1 MRSLPLTIERVAAN
15 GLQQFRNKV
24 TSSGESVE
32 NEEKRTLGRDLR
44 LLELIVDNIDD
55 LIAVID
61 SHGRRVWNNAAYARV
76 LGYSV
81 ESLAGSNSLIEVH
94 PDDLPK
100 VQRALRDSMQTGSGR
115 RIEYRLRHRSGHYV
129 YLESQGWVLPA
140 SDEREQLL
148 VVISRD
154 ISQRKEL
161 EKQQASLFEQQ
172 SRQAKAMAAIVHSAD
187 FQRSDVEH
195 GSEIVLDL
203 LSRTLGAESAE
214 LWRLENEEEG
224 RFVRLRALPSKEGN
238 ADQVPA
244 ASLASPMLRALLREN
259 RVIALP
265 EDVADLEELDI
276 GKMLLPEEGARP
288 SPEPF
293 SAKLVPGSAK
303 GLLAAVWLGGKP
315 AGFLLIAT
323 EDPSRVWS
331 IYERNFCVALAD
343 LVSMLLEGRQRLDT
357 LQALQVSQKMISG
370 QLADAA
376 SYVRSQL
383 PINLFDSVRTD
394 WRYLPSS
401 ALGGDA
407 LDFFWLNEDH
417 MVIFLLDVVGHG
429 VGSALLATSILHLLR
444 QRALKD
450 GDPLDPVSVLA
461 ALNRSFQMDE
471 HGDKVFSIWYGVF
484 DRVSGIIRF
493 ATAGHP
499 PALLL
504 SPKGN
509 GEPEATWLKGKG
521 LWIGATTAETF
532 EGGSAIVPQD
542 AELFVFSDGLYE
554 LSTPEGPM
562 IGLDGFGQ
570 LLVDLY
576 NSGTVRLERVLT
588 EVSRIHGSEQFEDDA
603 SILKVRFG

>member
-1 MRSLPLTIERVAAN
+1 MEAN
-15 GLQQFRNKV
+15 ELQESGTNV
-24 TSSGESVE
+24 TNSGDSVE
-32 NEEKRTLGRDLR
+32 NEEERTLGRDLR

-61 SHGRRVWNNAAYARV
+61 SQGRRVWNNAAYARV

-94 PDDLPK
+94 PCDLPK
-100 VQRALRDSMQTGSGR
+100 VQEALRDSMRTGSGR
-115 RIEYRLRHRSGHYV
+115 RIEYRLRHRSGNYV
-129 YLESQGWVLPA
+129 YLESQGWVLPENA
-140 SDEREQLL
+140 DREQLL

-161 EKQQASLFEQQ
+161 EERQAALYEQQ
-172 SRQAKAMAAIVHSAD
+172 SRQAKAMAAIVHSSD

-195 GSEIVLDL
+195 GSEIVLDFL
-203 LSRTLGAESAE
+203 CKTLGAESAE
-214 LWRLENEEEG
+214 LWRLEGLEEG
-224 RFVRLRALPSKEGN
+224 RFLCLRYFRANHANLLQTPGSSLESPALP
-238 ADQVPA
+238 V
-244 ASLASPMLRALLREN
+244 LLRQN

-265 EDVADLEELDI
+265 DGVADMEDLNI
-276 GKMLLPEEGARP
+276 GNAWLGEGQQPIREQISSMLIPEG
-288 SPEPF
+288 
-293 SAKLVPGSAK
+293 AK
-303 GLLAAVWLGGKP
+303 GLIVAVWLGGKP

-323 EDPSRVWS
+323 GDSSRVWS

-357 LQALQVSQKMISG
+357 LQALQLSQKMISA

-383 PINLFDSVRTD
+383 PVNLLDSVRTD
-394 WRYLPSS
+394 WRYRPSS
-401 ALGGDA
+401 TLGGDA

-450 GDPLDPVSVLA
+450 GDPLDPVSVLT

-471 HGDKVFSIWYGVF
+471 HGDKVFSIWYAVF

-499 PALLL
+499 PALLI
-504 SPKGN
+504 SPGPDGK
-509 GEPEATWLKGKG
+509 PEVTWLKGRG
-521 LWIGATTAETF
+521 LWIGATASETF
-532 EGGSAIVPQD
+532 EGGSAIVAQD

-554 LSTPEGPM
+554 LSTVEGPM
-562 IGLDGFGQ
+562 IGLEGFGQ

-576 NSGTVRLERVLT
+576 SSGAADLERVLT
-588 EVSRIHGSEQFEDDA
+588 EVSRIHGSNQFEDDA

>member
-1 MRSLPLTIERVAAN
+1 M
-15 GLQQFRNKV
+15 
-24 TSSGESVE
+24 E

-61 SHGRRVWNNAAYARV
+61 SQGRRVWNNAAYARV

-100 VQRALRDSMQTGSGR
+100 VQQALRDSMLSGSGR

-129 YLESQGWVLPA
+129 YLESQGWVLRA
-140 SDEREQLL
+140 SEDREQLL

-161 EKQQASLFEQQ
+161 EEQQAALYEQQ
-172 SRQAKAMAAIVHSAD
+172 SRQAKAMAAIVHSLD
-187 FQRSDVEH
+187 FQRSDVEQ
-195 GSEIVLDL
+195 GSKMILDFL
-203 LSRTLGAESAE
+203 CKTLQAESAE
-214 LWRLENEEEG
+214 LWRMENGEEG
-224 RFVRLRALPSKEGN
+224 HFLCIRSFYAGGANLRLARETSVESTALPL
-238 ADQVPA
+238 V
-244 ASLASPMLRALLREN
+244 LREN
-259 RVIALP
+259 RVLALP
-265 EDVADLEELDI
+265 DDVADLEKSDE
-276 GKMLLPEEGARP
+276 GKTL
-288 SPEPF
+288 SPGTGPRSISQEI
-293 SAKLVPGSAK
+293 SAKLVPDDSK
-303 GLLAAVWLGGKP
+303 GLLVAIWLGGKP
-315 AGFLLIAT
+315 AGFLLIGSR
-323 EDPSRVWS
+323 DSGRVWS
-331 IYERNFCVALAD
+331 IYERNFCVSLAD

-357 LQALQVSQKMISG
+357 LQALQLSQKMISA

-383 PINLFDSVRTD
+383 PVNLFDSVRTD

-401 ALGGDA
+401 TLGGDA

-429 VGSALLATSILHLLR
+429 VGPALLGTSILHLLR

-450 GDPLDPVSVLA
+450 GDPLDPVSVLV

-493 ATAGHP
+493 AAAGHP
-499 PALLL
+499 PALLI
-504 SPKGN
+504 SPNQN

-521 LWIGATTAETF
+521 LWIGATATEMF
-532 EGGSAIVPQD
+532 EGGSSIVAQD

-562 IGLDGFGQ
+562 IGLDGFGR
-570 LLVDLY
+570 LLLDLY
-576 NSGTVRLERVLT
+576 SSGDANLERVLT
-588 EVSRIHGSEQFEDDA
+588 EVSRLHGSDQFEDDA

>member
-1 MRSLPLTIERVAAN
+1 
-15 GLQQFRNKV
+15 V
-24 TSSGESVE
+24 TNSDASVE

-61 SHGRRVWNNAAYARV
+61 SQGRRVWNNAAYARV
-76 LGYSV
+76 LGYSI

-94 PDDLPK
+94 PDDLPI
-100 VQRALRDSMQTGSGR
+100 VQGALRDSMLTGSGR
-115 RIEYRLRHRSGHYV
+115 RIEYRLRHRAGHYI

-140 SDEREQLL
+140 SEDREQLL

-154 ISQRKEL
+154 ISQRKKL
-161 EKQQASLFEQQ
+161 EEQQALLYEQQ
-172 SRQAKAMAAIVHSAD
+172 SRQAKAMATIVHSAD

-195 GSEIVLDL
+195 GSAIVLDFL
-203 LSRTLGAESAE
+203 CRTLGAESAE
-214 LWRLENEEEG
+214 LWRLESEEEARFLCIGSFQADTKTSG
-224 RFVRLRALPSKEGN
+224 RQSSDLTIESLALPI
-238 ADQVPA
+238 
-244 ASLASPMLRALLREN
+244 LLREN

-265 EDVADLEELDI
+265 DDIAERADLNVGTPVLAGQESTTVPKLI
-276 GKMLLPEEGARP
+276 T
-288 SPEPF
+288 
-293 SAKLVPGSAK
+293 AKLVPEGAK
-303 GLLAAVWLGGKP
+303 GLLAAAWFGGKP
-315 AGFLLIAT
+315 AAFLLIT
-323 EDPSRVWS
+323 THNSSRVWS

-343 LVSMLLEGRQRLDT
+343 LISMLLEGRQRLDT
-357 LQALQVSQKMISG
+357 LQALQLSQKMISA
-370 QLADAA
+370 QLTDAA

-383 PINLFDSVRTD
+383 PVNLFDSVRTD
-394 WRYLPSS
+394 WRYRPSS
-401 ALGGDA
+401 TLGGDA

-429 VGSALLATSILHLLR
+429 VGSALLAISILHLLR

-450 GDPLDPVSVLA
+450 GDPLDPVSVLS

-484 DRVSGIIRF
+484 DRVSGVIRF

-499 PALLL
+499 PALLI
-504 SPKGN
+504 SPGRD
-509 GEPEATWLKGKG
+509 GQPEAAWLKGKG
-521 LWIGATTAETF
+521 LWIGATSAETF

-554 LSTPEGPM
+554 LTTPAGPM
-562 IGLDGFGQ
+562 IGLEDFGQ
-570 LLVDLY
+570 ILMDRY
-576 NSGTVRLERVLT
+576 TSGNSDLERVLT
-588 EVSRIHGSEQFEDDA
+588 EVSRIHGSDQFEDDA

>member
-1 MRSLPLTIERVAAN
+1 MTN
-15 GLQQFRNKV
+15 G
-24 TSSGESVE
+24 GDSVE

-61 SHGRRVWNNAAYARV
+61 SQGRRVWNNAAYARV

-81 ESLAGSNSLIEVH
+81 EMLAGSNSLIEVH

-100 VQRALRDSMQTGSGR
+100 VQQALRDSMLTGSGR
-115 RIEYRLRHRSGHYV
+115 RIEYRLRHRSGYYV

-140 SDEREQLL
+140 SEDREQLI

-161 EKQQASLFEQQ
+161 EEQQASLYEQQ
-172 SRQAKAMAAIVHSAD
+172 ARQAKAMAAIVHSAD
-187 FQRSDVEH
+187 FQRSDVEQ
-195 GSEIVLDL
+195 GAVIVLDL
-203 LSRTLGAESAE
+203 LCKTLGAESAE
-214 LWRLENEEEG
+214 LWRLESEEEG
-224 RFVRLRALPSKEGN
+224 RFLCIRSLRTDDANVRQTADLSLQSPALRT
-238 ADQVPA
+238 
-244 ASLASPMLRALLREN
+244 LLREN
-259 RVIALP
+259 RVFALP
-265 EDVADLEELDI
+265 RETLPTGNLDVLNSPLTDKGGGPI
-276 GKMLLPEEGARP
+276 PEQIN
-288 SPEPF
+288 
-293 SAKLVPGSAK
+293 AKLVPGGAK
-303 GLLAAVWLGGKP
+303 GLLAAMWLGGKP
-315 AGFLLIAT
+315 AGFLLIGT
-323 EDPSRVWS
+323 SDSSRMWS
-331 IYERNFCVALAD
+331 IYEQNFCVALAD

-357 LQALQVSQKMISG
+357 LQALQISQKMISG

-383 PINLFDSVRTD
+383 PVNLFDSVRTD

-471 HGDKVFSIWYGVF
+471 HGDKVFSLWYGVF

-499 PALLL
+499 PALLI
-504 SPKGN
+504 SPGRD
-509 GEPEATWLKGKG
+509 GEPERTWLKGKG
-521 LWIGATTAETF
+521 LWIGATTTETF
-532 EGGSAIVPQD
+532 EGGSAIVAQD

-570 LLVDLY
+570 LLLDLY
-576 NSGTVRLERVLT
+576 NSGGADLERVLT
-588 EVSRIHGSEQFEDDA
+588 EVSRRHGSDQFEDDA

>member
-1 MRSLPLTIERVAAN
+1 
-15 GLQQFRNKV
+15 
-24 TSSGESVE
+24 VE
-32 NEEKRTLGRDLR
+32 NEEKQTLGRDLR

-61 SHGRRVWNNAAYARV
+61 SQGRRVWNNAAYARV

-100 VQRALRDSMQTGSGR
+100 VQQALRDSMLSGSGR
-115 RIEYRLRHRSGHYV
+115 RIEYRLRHRSGNYV
-129 YLESQGWVLPA
+129 YLESQGWVLRA
-140 SDEREQLL
+140 SEDREQLL

-154 ISQRKEL
+154 ISQRKDL
-161 EKQQASLFEQQ
+161 EQRQAALYEQQ
-172 SRQAKAMAAIVHSAD
+172 SRQAKAMAAIVHSLD
-187 FQRSDVEH
+187 FQRSDVDQ
-195 GSEIVLDL
+195 GSEMILDFL
-203 LSRTLGAESAE
+203 CRTLQADSAE
-214 LWRLENEEEG
+214 LWRLEKDEEG
-224 RFVRLRALPSKEGN
+224 RFLCIRSFCAAGAKPRPAPETSVESNSLPL
-238 ADQVPA
+238 V
-244 ASLASPMLRALLREN
+244 LREN
-259 RVIALP
+259 RVLALP
-265 EDVADLEELDI
+265 DDVAGLEDSDVGRAL
-276 GKMLLPEEGARP
+276 
-288 SPEPF
+288 SPDAGPRSIPQQI
-293 SAKLVPGSAK
+293 SAKLVPDGAK
-303 GLLAAVWLGGKP
+303 GLLAAIWLAGKP
-315 AGFLLIAT
+315 AGFLLIGT
-323 EDPSRVWS
+323 RDSGRVWS

-357 LQALQVSQKMISG
+357 LQELQLSQKMISA

-376 SYVRSQL
+376 TYVRSQL
-383 PINLFDSVRTD
+383 PVNLFNSVRTD

-401 ALGGDA
+401 TLGGDA

-429 VGSALLATSILHLLR
+429 VGPALLGTSILHLLR

-450 GDPLDPVSVLA
+450 GDPLDPVSVLV

-493 ATAGHP
+493 AAAGHP
-499 PALLL
+499 PALLI
-504 SPKGN
+504 SPNGN
-509 GEPEATWLKGKG
+509 SEPEATWLKGKG
-521 LWIGATTAETF
+521 LWIGATATEMF
-532 EGGSAIVPQD
+532 EGGSSIVAQD

-562 IGLDGFGQ
+562 IGLDRFGQ

-576 NSGTVRLERVLT
+576 SSGNADLEKVLS
-588 EVSRIHGSEQFEDDA
+588 EVSRLHGSEQFEDDA

>member
-1 MRSLPLTIERVAAN
+1 L
-15 GLQQFRNKV
+15 
-24 TSSGESVE
+24 E

-61 SHGRRVWNNAAYARV
+61 SQGRRVWNNAAYARV
-76 LGYSV
+76 LGYSI

-100 VQRALRDSMQTGSGR
+100 VQQALRDSMLSGSGR
-115 RIEYRLRHRSGHYV
+115 RIEYRLRHRSGNYV
-129 YLESQGWVLPA
+129 YLESQGWVLRA
-140 SDEREQLL
+140 SEDREQLL

-161 EKQQASLFEQQ
+161 EEQQAALYAQQ
-172 SRQAKAMAAIVHSAD
+172 SRQAKAMSAIVHSLD
-187 FQRSDVEH
+187 FQRSDVEQ
-195 GSEIVLDL
+195 GSEMILDFL
-203 LSRTLGAESAE
+203 CRTLQAQSAE
-214 LWRLENEEEG
+214 LWRLEKAEEG
-224 RFVRLRALPSKEGN
+224 HFLNVRSFCADGSTLRSAPVTSVESTALPL
-238 ADQVPA
+238 V
-244 ASLASPMLRALLREN
+244 LREN
-259 RVIALP
+259 RVLALP
-265 EDVADLEELDI
+265 DDVADLDDSEM
-276 GKMLLPEEGARP
+276 GKALSAGTGPQSIP
-288 SPEPF
+288 QPI
-293 SAKLVPGSAK
+293 SAKLVPAGTK
-303 GLLAAVWLGGKP
+303 GLLAAIWLGGQP
-315 AGFLLIAT
+315 AGFLLIGSR
-323 EDPSRVWS
+323 DSGRVWS

-343 LVSMLLEGRQRLDT
+343 LASMLLEGRQRLDT
-357 LQALQVSQKMISG
+357 LQALQLSQKMISA

-383 PINLFDSVRTD
+383 PVNLYNSVRTD

-401 ALGGDA
+401 TLGGDA

-429 VGSALLATSILHLLR
+429 VGPALLGTSILHLLR

-450 GDPLDPVSVLA
+450 GDPLDPVSVLG

-493 ATAGHP
+493 AAAGHP
-499 PALLL
+499 PALLI
-504 SPKGN
+504 SPN
-509 GEPEATWLKGKG
+509 RDGEPEATWLKGKG
-521 LWIGATTAETF
+521 LWIGATATEMF
-532 EGGSAIVPQD
+532 EGGSAIVAQD

-562 IGLDGFGQ
+562 IGLDGFGR

-576 NSGTVRLERVLT
+576 SSGNADLEKVLA
-588 EVSRIHGSEQFEDDA
+588 EVSRLHGSEQFEDDA

>member
-1 MRSLPLTIERVAAN
+1 MDLNE
-15 GLQQFRNKV
+15 LQESRNNQ
-24 TSSGESVE
+24 TTNRDSVE
-32 NEEKRTLGRDLR
+32 NDEKPTLGRDLR
-44 LLELIVDNIDD
+44 MLELIVDNIDD

-61 SHGRRVWNNAAYARV
+61 SQGRRIWNNAAYARV
-76 LGYSV
+76 LGYSM

-100 VQRALRDSMQTGSGR
+100 VQGALRESLLTGSGR

-140 SDEREQLL
+140 SEDREQLL

-161 EKQQASLFEQQ
+161 EEHQATLYEQQ
-172 SRQAKAMAAIVHSAD
+172 SRQAEALASIVHSAD
-187 FQRSDVEH
+187 FQRSDVEE
-195 GSEIVLDL
+195 GAEIVLDL
-203 LSRTLGAESAE
+203 LCRTLGVESAE

-224 RFVRLRALPSKEGN
+224 RFLCLRSVQTGNANLRAGKG
-238 ADQVPA
+238 
-244 ASLASPMLRALLREN
+244 ASLESRSLPGLLKQRQN
-259 RVIALP
+259 RVVALP
-265 EDVADLEELDI
+265 HEGSAQENIDT
-276 GKMLLPEEGARP
+276 GKTLMAGIATRSISEVISAKLLPEG
-288 SPEPF
+288 
-293 SAKLVPGSAK
+293 AK
-303 GLLAAVWLGGKP
+303 GLLAAVWLGGRP
-315 AGFLLIAT
+315 AGFLLIAVS
-323 EDPSRVWS
+323 DSSRVWS
-331 IYERNFCVALAD
+331 IYERNFYVALSD

-357 LQALQVSQKMISG
+357 LQALQLSEKMISA

-383 PINLFDSVRTD
+383 PVNLFDSVRTD

-401 ALGGDA
+401 TLGGDA

-471 HGDKVFSIWYGVF
+471 HGDKVFSLWYGVF

-493 ATAGHP
+493 ASAGHP
-499 PALLL
+499 PALLI
-504 SPKGN
+504 SPKPQGD
-509 GEPEATWLKGKG
+509 PEVTWLRGKG
-521 LWIGATTAETF
+521 LWIGATAAETF
-532 EGGSAIVPQD
+532 EGGSAIVAQD

-554 LSTPEGPM
+554 LTTPEGPM

-570 LLVDLY
+570 ILVDLHY
-576 NSGTVRLERVLT
+576 SGSADLERVLI
-588 EVSRIHGSEQFEDDA
+588 EVSRMHGSDQFEDDA

>member
-1 MRSLPLTIERVAAN
+1 
-15 GLQQFRNKV
+15 
-24 TSSGESVE
+24 VE
-32 NEEKRTLGRDLR
+32 NEEKPTLGRDLR
-44 LLELIVDNIDD
+44 LLELVVDNIDD

-61 SHGRRVWNNAAYARV
+61 SQGRRVWNNAAYARV

-100 VQRALRDSMQTGSGR
+100 VQRALRDSMLTGSGR

-140 SDEREQLL
+140 SEDREQLL

-161 EKQQASLFEQQ
+161 EKQQASLYEQQ
-172 SRQAKAMAAIVHSAD
+172 SRQAKAMAAIVHAVD
-187 FQRSDVEH
+187 FQRSDVEQ
-195 GSEIVLDL
+195 GSQIVLEFL
-203 LSRTLGAESAE
+203 CKTLGGESAE
-214 LWRLENEEEG
+214 LWKLENEGEG
-224 RFVRLRALPSKEGN
+224 RFLCLRSLRADGAKARQTLDSILVSPLLP
-238 ADQVPA
+238 
-244 ASLASPMLRALLREN
+244 ALLREN

-265 EDVADLEELDI
+265 DEVADMEELDV
-276 GKMLLPEEGARP
+276 GKALLPERELRP
-288 SPEPF
+288 IPEQL
-293 SAKLVPGSAK
+293 SAKLVPRGAK
-303 GLLAAVWLGGKP
+303 GLLAAVWLGGRP

-323 EDPSRVWS
+323 GDSGRIWS

-357 LQALQVSQKMISG
+357 LQALQLSEKMISA

-383 PINLFDSVRTD
+383 PVNLFDSVRTD

-401 ALGGDA
+401 TLGGDA
-407 LDFFWLNEDH
+407 LDFFWLNKDH

-450 GDPLDPVSVLA
+450 GDPLDPVSVLV

-499 PALLL
+499 PALLI
-504 SPKGN
+504 SPSRDGR
-509 GEPEATWLKGKG
+509 PEATWLKGKG
-521 LWIGATTAETF
+521 LWIGATATETF
-532 EGGSAIVPQD
+532 EGGSAIVAQD

-554 LSTPEGPM
+554 LSTPQGPM
-562 IGLDGFGQ
+562 IGLEGFGQ
-570 LLVDLY
+570 LLMDLY
-576 NSGTVRLERVLT
+576 SSGGADLERVLT
-588 EVSRIHGSEQFEDDA
+588 EVSRIHGSDQFEDDA
-603 SILKVRFG
+603 SILKVCFG

>member
-1 MRSLPLTIERVAAN
+1 MTI
-15 GLQQFRNKV
+15 
-24 TSSGESVE
+24 SGDSVE
-32 NEEKRTLGRDLR
+32 NEGKRTLGRDLR

-61 SHGRRVWNNAAYARV
+61 SQGRRVWNNAAYARV

-100 VQRALRDSMQTGSGR
+100 VQQALQDSMQTGSGR

-140 SDEREQLL
+140 SANREQLL

-161 EKQQASLFEQQ
+161 EERQASLYEQQ

-195 GSEIVLDL
+195 GSEIVLYFL
-203 LSRTLGAESAE
+203 CKTLQAEWAE
-214 LWRLENEEEG
+214 LWRSGNVEEQGQFVCLRSFRADDLDTWRASDSSLESP
-224 RFVRLRALPSKEGN
+224 ALP
-238 ADQVPA
+238 
-244 ASLASPMLRALLREN
+244 ALLRGN

-265 EDVADLEELDI
+265 DDFADLGDLDV
-276 GKMLLPEEGARP
+276 GKALLLGGGPRPIPEEII
-288 SPEPF
+288 
-293 SAKLVPGSAK
+293 AKLVPGGAK
-303 GLLAAVWLGGKP
+303 GLLAAVWLCGKP

-323 EDPSRVWS
+323 GDSRRVWS

-357 LQALQVSQKMISG
+357 LQALQLSQKMISA

-383 PINLFDSVRTD
+383 PVNLSDSVQTD

-450 GDPLDPVSVLA
+450 GDPLDPVSVLV

-493 ATAGHP
+493 AAAGHP
-499 PALLL
+499 PALLI
-504 SPKGN
+504 SRNREGR
-509 GEPEATWLKGKG
+509 PEVLWLRAKG
-521 LWIGATTAETF
+521 LWIGATAMETF
-532 EGGSAIVPQD
+532 EGGSAIVAQD

-554 LSTPEGPM
+554 LSTAAGPM
-562 IGLDGFGQ
+562 IGLEGFGQ
-570 LLVDLY
+570 ILVDLY
-576 NSGTVRLERVLT
+576 SSGTVDLEKVLS
-588 EVSRIHGSEQFEDDA
+588 EASRIHGSDQFEDDA

>member
-1 MRSLPLTIERVAAN
+1 MTN
-15 GLQQFRNKV
+15 
-24 TSSGESVE
+24 SGDSVE
-32 NEEKRTLGRDLR
+32 NEEERTLGRDLR

-61 SHGRRVWNNAAYARV
+61 SQGRRVWNNAAYARV

-100 VQRALRDSMQTGSGR
+100 VQEALRDSMLTGSGR
-115 RIEYRLRHRSGHYV
+115 RIEYRLRHRSGNYV

-140 SDEREQLL
+140 SADREQLL

-161 EKQQASLFEQQ
+161 EERQAALYEQQ
-172 SRQAKAMAAIVHSAD
+172 SRQAKAMAAIVHSVD

-195 GSEIVLDL
+195 GSEIVLDFL
-203 LSRTLGAESAE
+203 CKTLGAESAE
-214 LWRLENEEEG
+214 LWRLESVEEG
-224 RFVRLRALPSKEGN
+224 RFVCLRNFRADHGSLLQTSGSSLESPALPI
-238 ADQVPA
+238 
-244 ASLASPMLRALLREN
+244 LLRQN

-265 EDVADLEELDI
+265 DSVADMEDI
-276 GKMLLPEEGARP
+276 NVGNASLPGNGPQPVTAQI
-288 SPEPF
+288 
-293 SAKLVPGSAK
+293 SAMLVPGGAK
-303 GLLAAVWLGGKP
+303 GLIVAVWLGGKP

-323 EDPSRVWS
+323 GDSSRVWS

-357 LQALQVSQKMISG
+357 LQALQLSQKMISA

-383 PINLFDSVRTD
+383 PVNLFNSVRTD
-394 WRYLPSS
+394 WRYRPSS
-401 ALGGDA
+401 TLGGDA

-471 HGDKVFSIWYGVF
+471 HGDKVFSIWYAVF

-499 PALLL
+499 PALLI
-504 SPKGN
+504 SPTRD
-509 GEPEATWLKGKG
+509 GEPEVTWLKGKG
-521 LWIGATTAETF
+521 LWIGATAAETF
-532 EGGSAIVPQD
+532 EGGSAIVAQD

-554 LSTPEGPM
+554 LSTVEGPM
-562 IGLDGFGQ
+562 IGLEGFGQ

-576 NSGTVRLERVLT
+576 SSGGADLERVLT
-588 EVSRIHGSEQFEDDA
+588 EVSRIHGSDQFEDDA
-603 SILKVRFG
+603 SILKIRFG

>member
-1 MRSLPLTIERVAAN
+1 M
-15 GLQQFRNKV
+15 
-24 TSSGESVE
+24 SGNNLINSGDSVE
-32 NEEKRTLGRDLR
+32 NEEKQTLGRDLR

-61 SHGRRVWNNAAYARV
+61 SQGRRVWNNTAYARV

-100 VQRALRDSMQTGSGR
+100 VQRALRDSMLTGSGR

-140 SDEREQLL
+140 SEDREQLL

-161 EKQQASLFEQQ
+161 EEQQASLYEQQ

-187 FQRSDVEH
+187 FQRSNVDQGAV
-195 GSEIVLDL
+195 IVLDFL
-203 LSRTLGAESAE
+203 CRTLGAESAE
-214 LWRLENEEEG
+214 LWRSETEEDG
-224 RFVRLRALPSKEGN
+224 RFICLRSLRADDANVRQP
-238 ADQVPA
+238 ADS
-244 ASLASPMLRALLREN
+244 SLESSALRVLLREN
-259 RVIALP
+259 RVIAIP
-265 EDVADLEELDI
+265 DDIASTEDLEA
-276 GKMLLPEEGARP
+276 GRAPLPGERARAI
-288 SPEPF
+288 SEQVT
-293 SAKLVPGSAK
+293 AKLVPPGAK

-315 AGFLLIAT
+315 AGFLLIGT
-323 EDPSRVWS
+323 SDSSRVWS
-331 IYERNFCVALAD
+331 IYEQNFCVALAD
-343 LVSMLLEGRQRLDT
+343 LVSMLFEGRQRLDT
-357 LQALQVSQKMISG
+357 LQALQLSQKMISG

-383 PINLFDSVRTD
+383 PVNLFDSVRTD

-471 HGDKVFSIWYGVF
+471 HGDKVFSLWYGVF

-499 PALLL
+499 PALLI
-504 SPKGN
+504 SPN
-509 GEPEATWLKGKG
+509 REGEPEVTWLKGKG
-521 LWIGATTAETF
+521 LWIGATTTETF
-532 EGGSAIVPQD
+532 EGGSAIVAQD

-576 NSGTVRLERVLT
+576 NSGAADLERVLT
-588 EVSRIHGSEQFEDDA
+588 EVSRIHGSDQFEDDA

>member
-1 MRSLPLTIERVAAN
+1 
-15 GLQQFRNKV
+15 V
-24 TSSGESVE
+24 TNSRDSVE

-61 SHGRRVWNNAAYARV
+61 SQGRRVWNNAAYARV

-94 PDDLPK
+94 PDDLPT
-100 VQRALRDSMQTGSGR
+100 VQAALRDSMLTGSGR

-140 SDEREQLL
+140 SEDREQLM

-161 EKQQASLFEQQ
+161 EEQQASLYLQQ
-172 SRQAKAMAAIVHSAD
+172 SRQAKAMATIVHSAD

-195 GSEIVLDL
+195 GSEIVLDFL
-203 LSRTLGAESAE
+203 CKTLGAESAE
-214 LWRLENEEEG
+214 LWRLESEEEG
-224 RFVRLRALPSKEGN
+224 RYLCLRSFQAGANTNLRRAPDSSLESPALP
-238 ADQVPA
+238 
-244 ASLASPMLRALLREN
+244 ALLREN

-265 EDVADLEELDI
+265 DDIADLADLGRGDA
-276 GKMLLPEEGARP
+276 LLTDKEHRPMPEQI
-288 SPEPF
+288 
-293 SAKLVPGSAK
+293 SAMLVPRGAK
-303 GLLAAVWLGGKP
+303 GLLAAAWLGGKP
-315 AGFLLIAT
+315 AAFLLVAT
-323 EDPSRVWS
+323 GDSGRVWS

-357 LQALQVSQKMISG
+357 LQALQLSQKMISA

-383 PINLFDSVRTD
+383 PVNLFDSVRTD
-394 WRYLPSS
+394 WRYVPSS
-401 ALGGDA
+401 TLGGDA

-450 GDPLDPVSVLA
+450 GDPLDPVSVLG

-499 PALLL
+499 PALLI
-504 SPKGN
+504 SPARN
-509 GEPEATWLKGKG
+509 GEPEAAWLRGKG
-521 LWIGATTAETF
+521 LWIGATATETF

-562 IGLDGFGQ
+562 IGLEGFGQ
-570 LLVDLY
+570 LLMDRY
-576 NSGTVRLERVLT
+576 SSGDSDLERVLT
-588 EVSRIHGSEQFEDDA
+588 EVNRIHGSDQFEDDA

>member
-1 MRSLPLTIERVAAN
+1 
-15 GLQQFRNKV
+15 
-24 TSSGESVE
+24 VE

-61 SHGRRVWNNAAYARV
+61 SQGRRVWNNAAYARV

-100 VQRALRDSMQTGSGR
+100 VQQALRDSMLSGSGR
-115 RIEYRLRHRSGHYV
+115 RIEYRLRHRSGNYV
-129 YLESQGWVLPA
+129 YLESQGWVLRA
-140 SDEREQLL
+140 SEDREQLL

-161 EKQQASLFEQQ
+161 EERQAALYEQQ
-172 SRQAKAMAAIVHSAD
+172 SRQAKAMASIVHSHD
-187 FQRSDVEH
+187 FQRSDVEQ
-195 GSEIVLDL
+195 GSEMILDFL
-203 LSRTLGAESAE
+203 CKTLQAESAE
-214 LWRLENEEEG
+214 LWKLENAEEG
-224 RFVRLRALPSKEGN
+224 RFLCIRSFCAGEKNLRTTPETSVESSALPL
-238 ADQVPA
+238 V
-244 ASLASPMLRALLREN
+244 LREN
-259 RVIALP
+259 RVLALP
-265 EDVADLEELDI
+265 DDVSGLEDSEF
-276 GKMLLPEEGARP
+276 GKALSPGAGLRLIP
-288 SPEPF
+288 QQVSE
-293 SAKLVPGSAK
+293 KLVPDGAK
-303 GLLAAVWLGGKP
+303 GLLAAIWLAGKP
-315 AGFLLIAT
+315 AGFLLIGSR
-323 EDPSRVWS
+323 DSDRVWS

-357 LQALQVSQKMISG
+357 LQALQLSQKMISA

-383 PINLFDSVRTD
+383 PVNLFDSVRTD

-401 ALGGDA
+401 TLGGDA

-429 VGSALLATSILHLLR
+429 VGPALLGTSILHLLR

-450 GDPLDPVSVLA
+450 GDPLDPVSVLV

-493 ATAGHP
+493 AAAGHP
-499 PALLL
+499 PALLI
-504 SPKGN
+504 SPNRN
-509 GEPEATWLKGKG
+509 GRPDATWLKGKG
-521 LWIGATTAETF
+521 LWIGATATEMF
-532 EGGSAIVPQD
+532 EGGSSIVAQD

-562 IGLDGFGQ
+562 IGLDRFGR

-576 NSGTVRLERVLT
+576 SSGNADLEKVLA
-588 EVSRIHGSEQFEDDA
+588 EVSRLHGSEQFEDDA

>member
-1 MRSLPLTIERVAAN
+1 
-15 GLQQFRNKV
+15 
-24 TSSGESVE
+24 VE

-61 SHGRRVWNNAAYARV
+61 SQGRRVWNNAAYARV

-81 ESLAGSNSLIEVH
+81 EGLAGSNSLIEVH

-100 VQRALRDSMQTGSGR
+100 VQQALRDSMLSGSGR
-115 RIEYRLRHRSGHYV
+115 RIEYRLRHRSGNYV
-129 YLESQGWVLPA
+129 YLESQGWVLRA
-140 SDEREQLL
+140 SEDREQLL

-161 EKQQASLFEQQ
+161 EGQQAALYEQQ
-172 SRQAKAMAAIVHSAD
+172 SRQAKAMAAIVHSVD
-187 FQRSDVEH
+187 FQRSDVEQ
-195 GSEIVLDL
+195 GSEMILDFL
-203 LSRTLGAESAE
+203 CKTLQAQSAE
-214 LWRLENEEEG
+214 LWRLENAEEG
-224 RFVRLRALPSKEGN
+224 RFLCIRSFCAGGANLRPAPETNVESIALPL
-238 ADQVPA
+238 V
-244 ASLASPMLRALLREN
+244 LREN
-259 RVIALP
+259 RVLALP
-265 EDVADLEELDI
+265 DDVADLEDFDL
-276 GKMLLPEEGARP
+276 GNAL
-288 SPEPF
+288 SPGTGPQSIPQQI
-293 SAKLVPGSAK
+293 SAKLVPDGTK
-303 GLLAAVWLGGKP
+303 GLLAAIWLGGKP
-315 AGFLLIAT
+315 AGFLLIGSR
-323 EDPSRVWS
+323 DSGRVWS
-331 IYERNFCVALAD
+331 IYERNFCVSLAD

-357 LQALQVSQKMISG
+357 LQALQLSQKMISA

-383 PINLFDSVRTD
+383 PVNLFDSVRTD

-401 ALGGDA
+401 TLGGDA

-429 VGSALLATSILHLLR
+429 VGPALLGTSILHLLR

-450 GDPLDPVSVLA
+450 GDPLDPVSVLV

-484 DRVSGIIRF
+484 DRVSGIIRY
-493 ATAGHP
+493 AAAGHP
-499 PALLL
+499 PALLI
-504 SPKGN
+504 SPN
-509 GEPEATWLKGKG
+509 RDGEPEATWLKGKG
-521 LWIGATTAETF
+521 LWIGATATEMF
-532 EGGSAIVPQD
+532 EGGSSIVAQD

-562 IGLDGFGQ
+562 IGLDGFGR

-576 NSGTVRLERVLT
+576 SSGNADLEKVLA
-588 EVSRIHGSEQFEDDA
+588 EVSRLHGSEQFEDDA

>member
-1 MRSLPLTIERVAAN
+1 VINR
-15 GLQQFRNKV
+15 
-24 TSSGESVE
+24 GESAE
-32 NEEKRTLGRDLR
+32 NEGRRTLGRDLR

-61 SHGRRVWNNAAYARV
+61 SQGRRVWNNAAYARV

-100 VQRALRDSMQTGSGR
+100 VQGALRESMLSGSGR

-140 SDEREQLL
+140 GGDREQLL

-161 EKQQASLFEQQ
+161 EERQALLYDQQ
-172 SRQAKAMAAIVHSAD
+172 SRQAKAMAEIVHSAD
-187 FQRSDVEH
+187 FQRSHVEH
-195 GSEIVLDL
+195 GSEMVLGVL
-203 LSRTLGAESAE
+203 CRTLKAQSAE
-214 LWRLENEEEG
+214 LWKLESEG
-224 RFVRLRALPSKEGN
+224 RFICLRSLRTDENARQDLILESFALPS
-238 ADQVPA
+238 V
-244 ASLASPMLRALLREN
+244 LREY

-265 EDVADLEELDI
+265 DDAAAPEDLDI
-276 GKMLLPEEGARP
+276 GKAFFPGAGIKTIPDEVTARLI
-288 SPEPF
+288 EK
-293 SAKLVPGSAK
+293 SARGM
-303 GLLAAVWLGGKP
+303 LAAVWLGGKP
-315 AGFLLIAT
+315 AGFLLVTIS
-323 EDPSRVWS
+323 DPTRVWS

-343 LVSMLLEGRQRLDT
+343 LVAMLLEGRQRLDT
-357 LQALQVSQKMISG
+357 LHALELSQKLISA

-383 PINLFDSVRTD
+383 PANLSDSVRTD

-407 LDFFWLNEDH
+407 LDCFWIDDDH
-417 MVIFLLDVVGHG
+417 LVIFVLDVVGHG
-429 VGSALLATSILHLLR
+429 VGSALLAISILHLLR

-450 GDPLDPVSVLA
+450 GDPLDPVSVLT

-493 ATAGHP
+493 ASAGHP
-499 PALLL
+499 PALLI
-504 SPKGN
+504 SPRRN
-509 GEPEATWLKGKG
+509 SESEVVWLKAKG
-521 LWIGATTAETF
+521 LWIGATAAETY
-532 EGGSAIVPQD
+532 EGETAVVAQD
-542 AELFVFSDGLYE
+542 ADLFVFSDGLFE
-554 LSTPEGPM
+554 LSTTGGPM
-562 IGLDGFGQ
+562 IGLDGFGRI
-570 LLVDLY
+570 LADLHH
-576 NSGTVRLERVLT
+576 SGGAELEEVLAA
-588 EVSRIHGSEQFEDDA
+588 VSRTHGSDQFEDDA
-603 SILKVRFG
+603 SILKVHFR

>member
-1 MRSLPLTIERVAAN
+1 VIN
-15 GLQQFRNKV
+15 
-24 TSSGESVE
+24 SGDSVE
-32 NEEKRTLGRDLR
+32 NEQKRTLGRDLR

-61 SHGRRVWNNAAYARV
+61 THGRRVWNNAAYARV
-76 LGYSV
+76 LGYSI

-100 VQRALRDSMQTGSGR
+100 VQRALRDSMRTGSGR

-140 SDEREQLL
+140 SEDREQLL

-161 EKQQASLFEQQ
+161 EERQASLYEQQ
-172 SRQAKAMAAIVHSAD
+172 SRQAKAMAAIVHSVD

-195 GSEIVLDL
+195 GSEIVLDFL
-203 LSRTLGAESAE
+203 CRTLGSESAE
-214 LWRLENEEEG
+214 LWRLESDEDG
-224 RFVRLRALPSKEGN
+224 RFLCIRSLRVDDANAPRIPDSSLESPALP
-238 ADQVPA
+238 
-244 ASLASPMLRALLREN
+244 ALLRQN

-265 EDVADLEELDI
+265 DDFAEIGDLDI
-276 GKMLLPEEGARP
+276 GNALLPGKESLP
-288 SPEPF
+288 IPEQITT
-293 SAKLVPGSAK
+293 KLVPRGAK
-303 GLLAAVWLGGKP
+303 GLLAVVWLGGKP
-315 AGFLLIAT
+315 GGFLLIAT
-323 EDPSRVWS
+323 RDSSRVWS

-357 LQALQVSQKMISG
+357 LQALQVSQKMISA

-376 SYVRSQL
+376 RYVRSQL
-383 PINLFDSVRTD
+383 PVNLFDSVRTD

-417 MVIFLLDVVGHG
+417 MVMFLLDVVGHG
-429 VGSALLATSILHLLR
+429 VGSALLAISILHLLR

-471 HGDKVFSIWYGVF
+471 HGDKVFSIWYAVF

-499 PALLL
+499 PALLI
-504 SPKGN
+504 SPSRD
-509 GEPEATWLKGKG
+509 GEPEAKWLKGKG
-521 LWIGATTAETF
+521 LWIGATTTETF
-532 EGGSAIVPQD
+532 EGGSAIVAQD

-562 IGLDGFGQ
+562 IGLDRFGQ
-570 LLVDLY
+570 LLADFYSSGKADLE
-576 NSGTVRLERVLT
+576 TVLA
-588 EVSRIHGSEQFEDDA
+588 EVSRIHGSDQFEDDA

>member
-1 MRSLPLTIERVAAN
+1 M
-15 GLQQFRNKV
+15 
-24 TSSGESVE
+24 E

-61 SHGRRVWNNAAYARV
+61 SQGRRVWNNAAYARV

-100 VQRALRDSMQTGSGR
+100 VQQALRDSMLSGSGR
-115 RIEYRLRHRSGHYV
+115 RIEYRLRHRSGNYV
-129 YLESQGWVLPA
+129 YLESQGWVLRA
-140 SDEREQLL
+140 SEDREQLL

-161 EKQQASLFEQQ
+161 EEQQAALYEQQ
-172 SRQAKAMAAIVHSAD
+172 SRQAKAMAAIVHSLD
-187 FQRSDVEH
+187 FQRSDVEQ
-195 GSEIVLDL
+195 GSEMILDFL
-203 LSRTLGAESAE
+203 CKTLQAESAE
-214 LWRLENEEEG
+214 LWRLENAEEG
-224 RFVRLRALPSKEGN
+224 RFLCIRSFWAGGANPRRAPDTSVETTTLPL
-238 ADQVPA
+238 V
-244 ASLASPMLRALLREN
+244 LREN
-259 RVIALP
+259 RVLALP
-265 EDVADLEELDI
+265 DDVAGLEENGVGEL
-276 GKMLLPEEGARP
+276 
-288 SPEPF
+288 SPGTAPRSIPQQVGE
-293 SAKLVPGSAK
+293 KLVPDGAK
-303 GLLAAVWLGGKP
+303 GLLAAIWLAGKP
-315 AGFLLIAT
+315 GGFLLIGSS
-323 EDPSRVWS
+323 DPGRVWS

-343 LVSMLLEGRQRLDT
+343 LVSVLLEGRQRLDT
-357 LQALQVSQKMISG
+357 LQALQLSQKMISA

-376 SYVRSQL
+376 TYVRSQL
-383 PINLFDSVRTD
+383 PVNLFDSVRTD

-401 ALGGDA
+401 TLGGDA

-429 VGSALLATSILHLLR
+429 VGPALLGTSILHLLR

-450 GDPLDPVSVLA
+450 GDPLDPVSVLV

-493 ATAGHP
+493 AAAGHP
-499 PALLL
+499 PALLI
-504 SPKGN
+504 SPNQN
-509 GEPEATWLKGKG
+509 GKPDATWLKGKG
-521 LWIGATTAETF
+521 LWIGATATEMF
-532 EGGSAIVPQD
+532 EGGSSIVAQD

-562 IGLDGFGQ
+562 IGLDRFGR

-576 NSGTVRLERVLT
+576 SSGNADLEKVLT
-588 EVSRIHGSEQFEDDA
+588 EVSRLHGSEQFEDDA

>member
-1 MRSLPLTIERVAAN
+1 
-15 GLQQFRNKV
+15 
-24 TSSGESVE
+24 VE
-32 NEEKRTLGRDLR
+32 NEEKPTLGRDLR

-61 SHGRRVWNNAAYARV
+61 SQGKRVWNNTAYARV

-100 VQRALRDSMQTGSGR
+100 VQQALRDSMLTGSGR

-140 SDEREQLL
+140 SEDREQLL

-161 EKQQASLFEQQ
+161 EEQQASLYEQQ

-187 FQRSDVEH
+187 FQRSDVEQ
-195 GSEIVLDL
+195 GTNIVLDFL
-203 LSRTLGAESAE
+203 CKTLGAESAA
-214 LWRLENEEEG
+214 LWRSETEEDGRYICLWSHRADDANVRPTAHSSLE
-224 RFVRLRALPSKEGN
+224 
-238 ADQVPA
+238 
-244 ASLASPMLRALLREN
+244 SPTVGALLREN
-259 RVIALP
+259 RVIAIAN
-265 EDVADLEELDI
+265 DIASSEELSV
-276 GKMLLPEEGARP
+276 GKGLSHGEGAWAI
-288 SPEPF
+288 PEQLT
-293 SAKLVPGSAK
+293 AKLIPAGAK

-315 AGFLLIAT
+315 AGFLLIGT
-323 EDPSRVWS
+323 SDSSRVWS
-331 IYERNFCVALAD
+331 IYEQNFCVALAD

-357 LQALQVSQKMISG
+357 LQALQLSQKMISA

-383 PINLFDSVRTD
+383 PVNLFDSVRTD

-471 HGDKVFSIWYGVF
+471 HGDKVFSLWYGVF

-499 PALLL
+499 PALLI
-504 SPKGN
+504 SPGPN
-509 GEPEATWLKGKG
+509 GGPEVTWLKGKG

-532 EGGSAIVPQD
+532 EGGSAIVAQD

-576 NSGTVRLERVLT
+576 KSGAADLERVLD
-588 EVSRIHGSEQFEDDA
+588 EVNRIHGSDQFEDDA
-603 SILKVRFG
+603 SILKVHFG

>member
-1 MRSLPLTIERVAAN
+1 
-15 GLQQFRNKV
+15 
-24 TSSGESVE
+24 VE

-61 SHGRRVWNNAAYARV
+61 SRGRRVWNNAAYARV

-100 VQRALRDSMQTGSGR
+100 VQQALRDSMLSGSGR
-115 RIEYRLRHRSGHYV
+115 RIEYRLRHRSGNYV
-129 YLESQGWVLPA
+129 YLESQGWVLRA
-140 SDEREQLL
+140 SEDREQLL

-161 EKQQASLFEQQ
+161 EERQAALYEQQ
-172 SRQAKAMAAIVHSAD
+172 SRQAKAMAAIVHSLD
-187 FQRSDVEH
+187 FQRSDVEQ
-195 GSEIVLDL
+195 GSEMILDFL
-203 LSRTLGAESAE
+203 CKTLQAESAE
-214 LWRLENEEEG
+214 LWRLENAEDG
-224 RFVRLRALPSKEGN
+224 RFLCIRSFCAGGANLRSKPGISVESTALPL
-238 ADQVPA
+238 V
-244 ASLASPMLRALLREN
+244 LREN
-259 RVIALP
+259 RVLALP
-265 EDVADLEELDI
+265 DDIASLEESAVGTAL
-276 GKMLLPEEGARP
+276 
-288 SPEPF
+288 SPGTGPRSIPQQV
-293 SAKLVPGSAK
+293 SAKLVPNGAK
-303 GLLAAVWLGGKP
+303 GLLAAIWLAGKP
-315 AGFLLIAT
+315 AGFLLIG
-323 EDPSRVWS
+323 SHNSGRVWS

-357 LQALQVSQKMISG
+357 LQALQLSQKMISA

-383 PINLFDSVRTD
+383 PVNLFNSVRTD

-401 ALGGDA
+401 TLGGDA

-429 VGSALLATSILHLLR
+429 VGSALLGTSILHLLR

-450 GDPLDPVSVLA
+450 GDPLDPVSVLV

-493 ATAGHP
+493 AAAGHP
-499 PALLL
+499 PALLI
-504 SPKGN
+504 SPNRN
-509 GEPEATWLKGKG
+509 GEPDATWLKGKG
-521 LWIGATTAETF
+521 LWIGATATEMF
-532 EGGSAIVPQD
+532 EGGSSIVAQD

-562 IGLDGFGQ
+562 IGLDRFGR

-576 NSGTVRLERVLT
+576 NSGNADLEKVLA
-588 EVSRIHGSEQFEDDA
+588 EVSRLHGSEQFEDDA